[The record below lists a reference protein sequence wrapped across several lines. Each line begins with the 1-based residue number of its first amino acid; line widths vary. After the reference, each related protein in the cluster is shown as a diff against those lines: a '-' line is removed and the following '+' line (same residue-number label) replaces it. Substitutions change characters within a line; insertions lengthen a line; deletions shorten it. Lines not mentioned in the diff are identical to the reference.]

1 MKLLIAIIV
10 FSFSYADLKIKTKND
25 ELILKSG
32 HSIFYVNKSKKKHM
46 YNYFESN
53 LINGNISIDSIKTI
67 TKVETLGFEFFSIS
81 MVLGLFG
88 TLQSEGTFFID
99 KETMM
104 KLNLIASL
112 GFSIVAGGIGYLIK
126 IETEHK
132 ILNEKCYDLT
142 CTKWIKT
149 NESIQTNNSIE

>member
-10 FSFSYADLKIKTKND
+10 FSFSYADLKIKTKNN

-32 HSIFYVNKSKKKHM
+32 HSIFYVNESKQKHM
-46 YNYFESN
+46 YNFFESN

-67 TKVETLGFEFFSIS
+67 TKVETLGFEFFRIS

-88 TLQSEGTFFID
+88 TLQSESYFIFD

-104 KLNLIASL
+104 KLNFIAYL
-112 GFSIVAGGIGYLIK
+112 GLSILAGGIGYLIK

-132 ILNEKCYDLT
+132 ILNEKCYDLS
-142 CTKWIKT
+142 CTKWIKI
-149 NESIQTNNSIE
+149 NESTRTNNNIE

>member
-1 MKLLIAIIV
+1 
-10 FSFSYADLKIKTKND
+10 
-25 ELILKSG
+25 
-32 HSIFYVNKSKKKHM
+32 M

-81 MVLGLFG
+81 FVLGLYR
-88 TLQSEGTFFID
+88 TLQSENSGFID
-99 KETMM
+99 KETMQ
-104 KLNLIASL
+104 KLNLIATL
-112 GFSIVAGGIGYLIK
+112 GLSILAGGIGYLNK

-132 ILNEKCYDLT
+132 ILNEKCYDLP